1 MSSVQR
7 FLRQR
12 QTGQTLVVGPN
23 PNTVLTYFVLNT
35 TGTSNYVGNYPP
47 GVMVDASTQLA
58 TLLNAQT
65 PAMSSGSTTTAPLLR
80 DMGKTISATVGSSGT
95 LGFFRAV
102 QVLNPSFPASAISS
116 TNFGV
121 IGEVGGSLPSGNS
134 GDSGYA
140 TYYIPIVVGGVIA
153 SGTSGVST
161 AGVAL
166 GEQL

>member
-12 QTGQTLVVGPN
+12 QTGQTLVVGPSPSN
-23 PNTVLTYFVLNT
+23 SLTYFVLNT

-47 GVMVDASTQLA
+47 GVMVDASAQLA
-58 TLLNAQT
+58 ALLALQV
-65 PAMSSGSTTTAPLLR
+65 PAMGGGSSTTAPILR
-80 DMGKTISATVGSSGT
+80 DMGKTISAAVGTSGT

-102 QVLNPSFPASAISS
+102 QVLNPSSPASAISS

-121 IGEVGGSLPSGNS
+121 IGQVGGSLPSGNS

-140 TYYIPIVVGGVIA
+140 TYYIPILVGGVIA
-153 SGTSGVST
+153 SGTTVSP